1 MPFCHHKSDT
11 KGNMKNFY
19 LVVIAVAGIL
29 SFFSQSSTAQCST
42 TGTPSFPST
51 CTGNYITSIT
61 ASGTGVTSTIS
72 FSSSSCSGTTYFNYY
87 TTQGII
93 APAGTVVTVP
103 ISRGWT
109 PGPSYYAYLSIFVDW
124 NDNGT
129 YETTELAGSTIYLP
143 AYTASTNYTFTVPV
157 TGVVTGTNLHMRVF
171 LGEGTSIS
179 APCSATWGRAV
190 DFYCNVVCPLS
201 TLAVSPTAT
210 SICAGGPGAILT
222 ASGAATYT
230 WSPSASLSASTGDN
244 VTALPGTTTTYTV
257 TGTDVTGCVGT
268 ATTTVT
274 VNPLP
279 PTTIT
284 PSPAAVCAG
293 GSITLNAP
301 AVSGN
306 TYQWYNGVTLLS
318 GSTNSSYTA
327 SPGATTTYSVQVTS
341 AAGCTATSAATTV
354 TVNPLPPAVLSAS
367 GPLAICPGSSVT
379 LSVGTG
385 AGYTYQWYNGPTA
398 IAGATNSFYNT
409 NAAGDYYAVVTTA
422 SGCQASTG
430 TATVSINPAPVA
442 TITVSGPTTFCANDS
457 VTFTANSGT
466 GYTYQWSTGAG
477 LIPGATNI
485 TYVAHSGATYS
496 VTVTNSYG
504 CSTTS
509 AAGVGITVNPLPVTT
524 ITAVGATTRCFPNT
538 VMLNAVPGAGYTYQW
553 YTGSTAISGAT
564 NASYTASATGTYVVD
579 IVNPAT
585 GCTASTPVAGAIT
598 VTILPRPDATITP
611 SSPDHRFCSY
621 DSVILSGIAGA
632 GLTYQWLISGIP
644 ITGATNST
652 YASHNSGTYKLVVYN
667 GSCYDT
673 STTPY
678 IDTVDAA
685 PSSVILT
692 SGAVAFCEGASVT
705 LTAATGAGY
714 TYQWYYGPTVTL
726 SSSSPIAGATTSLL
740 LVDTTGYYHALINS
754 PQGCVTT
761 SAIIYVRS
769 VPMPVISA
777 GGPLAFCDGI
787 NVVLSV
793 APVTGGVY
801 QWKRNG
807 INIPGAVAA
816 NYIATSTGDYSCF
829 VNVPGVCATTTSA
842 VHVTVWPSPHPVITF
857 DGTRL
862 HVAGGYVSYQWYMNT
877 VTIPAATTNVYAP
890 WQNASYRVL
899 VTDTNGCS
907 KLSDGFEIFNLGIDN
922 ANVTTGIKI
931 YPNPVANT
939 LHIVGMPLN
948 SNAAVMSMEGKLLFT
963 SKAEDMN
970 MFGLSA
976 GMYMVVISDEKG
988 RRLYVEKVVK
998 E

>member
-1 MPFCHHKSDT
+1 MR
-11 KGNMKNFY
+11 KNYF
-19 LVVIAVAGIL
+19 VVLAIAGLL
-29 SFFSQSSTAQCST
+29 SVFNYAMYGQCST
-42 TGTPSFPST
+42 GVAPSYSAG
-51 CTGNYITSIT
+51 CTSQYFTSVS
-61 ASGTGVTSTIS
+61 ANGTGVVSTIS
-72 FSSSSCSGTTYFNYY
+72 YTGSGCSGSYFNYFSS
-87 TTQGII
+87 QGIV
-93 APAGTVVTVP
+93 ATAGATVNIP
-103 ISRGWT
+103 ITRSTGY
-109 PGPSYYAYLSIFVDW
+109 GAYMAVYVDW
-124 NDNGT
+124 NNNGT
-129 YETTELAGSTIYLP
+129 FDLSELAGSTTFLSSG
-143 AYTASTNYTFTVPV
+143 TGSTTYTFTVPV
-157 TGVVTGTNLHMRVF
+157 TGVVTGTNLNMRVY
-171 LGEGTSIS
+171 LGEPHYSGGSVS
-179 APCSATWGRAV
+179 APCSAWWGQSN
-190 DFYCNVVCPLS
+190 DYYCKVVCPL
-201 TLAVSPTAT
+201 TTMAVSPTAT
-210 SICAGGPGAILT
+210 SICAGGPGAVLT
-222 ASGAATYT
+222 ASGATTYT
-230 WSPSASLSASTGDN
+230 WSPSGSLSASTGDN
-244 VTALPGTTTTYTV
+244 VTALPTATTTYTV

-279 PTTIT
+279 PATIT

-306 TYQWYNGVTLLS
+306 SYQWYNGATLLA
-318 GSTNSSYTA
+318 GATNSYYVA
-327 SPGATTTYSVQVTS
+327 SPAATTTYSVQVTS
-341 AAGCTATSAATTV
+341 TAGCTATSPAATV
-354 TVNPLPPAVLSAS
+354 TVNPLPTAVLSAS
-367 GPLAICPGSSVT
+367 GPLALCPGNSVT

-385 AGYTYQWYNGPTA
+385 TGYTYQWYNGPTA

-409 NAAGDYYAVVTTA
+409 NAAGDYYVVVTTA
-422 SGCQASTG
+422 SGCQASTS
-430 TATVSINPAPVA
+430 TATVSINPAPA
-442 TITVSGPTTFCANDS
+442 AIITVSGPTTFCANDS

-466 GYTYQWSTGAG
+466 GYTYQWSTGTG

-485 TYVAHSGATYS
+485 TYVAHTGATYS

-509 AAGVGITVNPLPVTT
+509 AGGVGVTVNPLPVTT

-538 VMLNAVPGAGYTYQW
+538 VTLNAVPGAGYTYQW
-553 YTGSTAISGAT
+553 YTGSTPIAGAT
-564 NASYTASATGTYVVD
+564 NASYAASVSGTYVVD

-585 GCTASTPVAGAIT
+585 GCTASTAAAGAIV
-598 VTILPRPDATITP
+598 VTILPRPNAAITP

-621 DSVILSGIAGA
+621 DSVLLSGITGA

-644 ITGATNST
+644 ITEATNST

-673 STTPY
+673 SSTPY

-692 SGAVAFCEGASVT
+692 SGPVAFCAGASVT
-705 LTAATGAGY
+705 LNAATGAGH

-726 SSSSPIAGATTSLL
+726 SSSSPIAGATASSL
-740 LVDTTGYYHALINS
+740 LVDTTGYYHAVISS

-793 APVTGGVY
+793 APVVGGVY

-816 NYIATSTGDYSCF
+816 NYIATSTGDYSCY
-829 VNVPGVCATTTSA
+829 VNVPGVCATTTA
-842 VHVTVWPSPHPVITF
+842 LVHVTVWPSPHPVINF

-877 VTIPAATTNVYAP
+877 VTIPGATTHVYAP

-907 KLSDGFEIFNLGIDN
+907 KISDPYEIFNLSVDN
-922 ANVTTGIKI
+922 ANVTTDIKI
-931 YPNPVANT
+931 YPNPVGNT
-939 LHIVGMPLN
+939 LHIAGMPLN

-963 SKAEDMN
+963 SKAEDMD
-970 MFGLSA
+970 MHGLSA
-976 GMYMVVISDEKG
+976 GMYMVVISDEKA
-988 RRLYVEKVVK
+988 RRLHVEKVVK